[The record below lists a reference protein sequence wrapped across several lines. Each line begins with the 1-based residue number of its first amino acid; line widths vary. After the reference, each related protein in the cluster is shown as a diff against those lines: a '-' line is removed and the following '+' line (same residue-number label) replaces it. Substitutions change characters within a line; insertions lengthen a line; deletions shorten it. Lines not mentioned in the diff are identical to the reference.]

1 MPRSSSRANEK
12 TELSIRSLVLTLL
25 CRVDGWM
32 EHQIPEVEN
41 ATNDPNIEYSDE
53 FTERM
58 NDSDDLELI
67 CRERMSSGET
77 RRAEG

>member
-41 ATNDPNIEYSDE
+41 ATNDLNIEYSDE
-53 FTERM
+53 FKERM
-58 NDSDDLELI
+58 NG
-67 CRERMSSGET
+67 R
-77 RRAEG
+77 